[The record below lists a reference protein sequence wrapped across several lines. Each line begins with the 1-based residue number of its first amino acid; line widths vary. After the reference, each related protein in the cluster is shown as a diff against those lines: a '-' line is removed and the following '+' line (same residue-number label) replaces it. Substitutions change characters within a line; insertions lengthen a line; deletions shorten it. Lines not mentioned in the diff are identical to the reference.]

1 MPICEKPLLPGVEFR
16 RLRSTIAQQ
25 AKNMCPSCIP
35 ALPFLAGTVS
45 SGGLSFVL
53 ICGLRALLAKLRGS
67 VGLHLNQK
75 EKRA

>member
-1 MPICEKPLLPGVEFR
+1 
-16 RLRSTIAQQ
+16 
-25 AKNMCPSCIP
+25 MCPSCIP